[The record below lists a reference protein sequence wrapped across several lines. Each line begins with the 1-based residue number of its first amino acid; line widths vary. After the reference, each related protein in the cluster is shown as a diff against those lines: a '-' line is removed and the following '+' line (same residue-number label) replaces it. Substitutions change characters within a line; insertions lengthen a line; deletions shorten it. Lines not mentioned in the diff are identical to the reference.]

1 MSEKVTNPV
10 YGKFDEVVDALVQ
23 EKPSPEDEAGMVR
36 EEDSRD
42 YGSKKRRKR
51 SGKHLALL
59 ALLLLPA
66 PAAAQAR
73 DTTAT
78 FKDWPVA
85 FTLELLV
92 PTLGHVYA
100 GDFDRGI
107 APAIVMGLGVGIM
120 GISVSMSDPTR
131 EFGGIE
137 GLLAGFGVV
146 VGGKTWGLVSAV
158 RTTLDHNRGLV
169 ERVTPALGV
178 TPDGRAS
185 FGVSVRF

>member
-1 MSEKVTNPV
+1 MS
-10 YGKFDEVVDALVQ
+10 AR
-23 EKPSPEDEAGMVR
+23 PSARPR
-36 EEDSRD
+36 SSPCWTPSRCTC
-42 YGSKKRRKR
+42 SLI
-51 SGKHLALL
+51 SLTLL
-59 ALLLLPA
+59 ARGAALPFEP
-66 PAAAQAR
+66 PAFCKGQRA
-73 DTTAT
+73 AT

-107 APAIVMGLGVGIM
+107 APAIVMGLRVGIM